1 MKGDESIPV
10 STPTAY
16 SSSNTTNSV
25 HSKKEGSSDAI
36 LFGRGRYKFW
46 ALAAILLLA
55 FWSMFT
61 GTVTLRWSVGNLNG
75 LSDLFDIPLSD
86 DLDVLEMEEREK
98 LVNHMWDVYTDSPGI
113 RLPKFWQEAFEA
125 AYEELSNDVTE
136 VREAAISEISK
147 MSLRF
152 VHIELPPLRSM
163 AVRELSQKQAENK
176 PRTTTGSKL

>member
-1 MKGDESIPV
+1 
-10 STPTAY
+10 
-16 SSSNTTNSV
+16 
-25 HSKKEGSSDAI
+25 
-36 LFGRGRYKFW
+36 
-46 ALAAILLLA
+46 
-55 FWSMFT
+55 
-61 GTVTLRWSVGNLNG
+61 
-75 LSDLFDIPLSD
+75 
-86 DLDVLEMEEREK
+86 
-98 LVNHMWDVYTDSPGI
+98 MWDVYTDSPGI

-152 VHIELPPLRSM
+152 VHIEVALLRSM